1 MAFLSPPK
9 ITNMD
14 EARSHRT
21 FALVLLMFVYA
32 FNFIDRRIMGVLA
45 TPIKAEFN
53 FSDAEIGM
61 LTGFFFAIVYTVLGV
76 PIARIADATN
86 RKTVLTISLTVWSA
100 FTALSGIVTSKL
112 GMIGARMAVG
122 VGEAGG
128 SPPAHAIVSDLYEPA
143 NRARALA
150 IYSSGLYIG
159 TLLANVGGGWI
170 SDAKN
175 LAPIAGALAP
185 IGIKIE
191 ASELWRLAFFMV
203 GLPGVLFAIIIHLF
217 LREPLKGLSGAK
229 PSTEKFT
236 FVQSFKHLWSLK
248 SFRFFSLATGA
259 GTFVTYG
266 LNDWMVS
273 FMERSHGLSR
283 SEIGVTF
290 GLVAGIFGAV
300 GTVGGGLLAD
310 HFGKK
315 DRRWYLWVPMWGK
328 LLGGPLF
335 LAGMFVPNP
344 YMALACYGG
353 GLILAAA
360 YLGPSLAVTHS
371 LVRPGMRAMS
381 SAVLFVF
388 LNILGIGLGPMFVGM
403 WSDMANDIATC
414 PINDVAVQAL
424 RACPTVTD
432 LTGALIQGGYIP
444 AKTVVA
450 TDTLAAAIQSGFDVR
465 PLIDKPADMF
475 GNLTGQIGTVIA
487 AGVAL
492 LGVVLMAMKK
502 VKPRWGLTIIGGAA
516 LIFLIVSFSAGAFDP
531 TFKNWA
537 FSLRSAFPGMETLG
551 VNKESLRWAMVLCI
565 LVTYPMA
572 ILWHW
577 GAMALPKGDI
587 DDNGDAVGKEAVAG
601 AGLEGDPIAGKT

>member
-1 MAFLSPPK
+1 MALFSPPK
-9 ITNMD
+9 ITTMD
-14 EARSHRT
+14 QARSHRT
-21 FALVLLMFVYA
+21 FALVLLMLVYA

-53 FSDAEIGM
+53 FSDAEIGA

-76 PIARIADATN
+76 PIARIADSTN
-86 RKTVLTISLTVWSA
+86 RKTVLTISLAVWSA
-100 FTALSGIVTSKL
+100 ATALSGLVTSKIQ
-112 GMIGARMAVG
+112 MIGARMAVG

-128 SPPAHAIVSDLYEPA
+128 SPPAHAIVSDLYEPQ

-170 SDAKN
+170 SDPAN
-175 LAPIAGALAP
+175 LKPIAGALAP
-185 IGIKIE
+185 MGITIE
-191 ASELWRLAFFMV
+191 STELWRLAFFMV
-203 GLPGVLFAIIIHLF
+203 GLPGVIFAIIIYFF
-217 LREPLKGLSGAK
+217 LREPLKGLSGVRL
-229 PSTEKFT
+229 TEEKFT
-236 FVQSFKHLWSLK
+236 FWQSFKHLWSLK
-248 SFRFFSLATGA
+248 SFRFYAIATGA

-300 GTVGGGLLAD
+300 GTIAGGLLAD

-328 LLGGPLF
+328 LLGGPIF
-335 LAGMFVPNP
+335 LLGMFMPDP
-344 YMALACYGG
+344 YVALGCYGV
-353 GLILAAA
+353 GLVLAAA

-371 LVRPGMRAMS
+371 LVKPGMRAMS

-403 WSDMANDIATC
+403 WSGTFNDAAACILTDQAVQLARSCPQAENILDAIRLQPGIMQALQDAGLTKMVKDVVTLPAPLTNDILNT
-414 PINDVAVQAL
+414 AV
-424 RACPTVTD
+424 
-432 LTGALIQGGYIP
+432 
-444 AKTVVA
+444 
-450 TDTLAAAIQSGFDVR
+450 
-465 PLIDKPADMF
+465 
-475 GNLTGQIGTVIA
+475 
-487 AGVAL
+487 
-492 LGVVLMAMKK
+492 
-502 VKPRWGLTIIGGAA
+502 
-516 LIFLIVSFSAGAFDP
+516 SAGFQMGDLAKDAG
-531 TFKNWA
+531 WGGQVA
-537 FSLRSAFPGMETLG
+537 YMWRQWFPGMASLG
-551 VNKESLRWAMVLCI
+551 VNQESLRWAMVVCI

-577 GAMALPKGDI
+577 GAMALPKGKL
-587 DDNGDAVGKEAVAG
+587 DDNGEAVEEA
-601 AGLEGDPIAGKT
+601 LTEGDPTPKAN